1 MDKRKSI
8 LLVILLII
16 SIYIF
21 GMIYNTIQ
29 NGIDLNKLNNIY
41 KDIDILEE
49 RILIYYLDN
58 GKLPIIGEKL
68 NFNHGINPN
77 DNGIFYEIDLS
88 KLENLYLNY
97 GNKKTK
103 DDVYIINEQSHTI
116 YYMQGVNYNNEK
128 YYTRKL
134 NYEKINL
141 EEYK

>member
-1 MDKRKSI
+1 MSKRKTI
-8 LLVILLII
+8 LLVIVLII
-16 SIYIF
+16 LIYIF
-21 GMIYNTIQ
+21 GIIYNTVQ
-29 NGIDLNKLNNIY
+29 NGIDLNKLNNVY

-58 GKLPIIGEKL
+58 GRLPIIGEKI

-103 DDVYIINEQSHTI
+103 EDAYIINEQSHTI